1 MNVKEKIILL
11 FYSIS
16 FPYKATRFIYENID
30 TEILISNFSEVE
42 KVLKENIG
50 ESACLK
56 LKNAISWR
64 NIENCIQKLQNYGVS
79 PVFCHNDEY
88 PNCLKQIASPP
99 IVLFCKGNVNIL
111 KSKCIAI
118 VGTRRPTMYGREVTK
133 LFSSALSKAGLV
145 TVSGLA
151 YGLDMEVALSTLD
164 VKGKTIAVL
173 GGGLNKIYPE
183 QNTNLAQRILEN
195 DGLLISLMWPTLS
208 PTKYS
213 FLDRNRIIS
222 GLSLGTLIVEAGE
235 SSGTL
240 NTANHTIDQGRELF
254 VVPANILSAASLGSN
269 KLIEEMPDT
278 YTISPEHILKRLH
291 INFESQ
297 KLDKKASLG
306 EMEKQIVNAL
316 YEQDLDIDMLKEK
329 TNLDSKSLISLLTR
343 MEINGLIKK
352 LPGNIYSL

>member
-1 MNVKEKIILL
+1 
-11 FYSIS
+11 
-16 FPYKATRFIYENID
+16 
-30 TEILISNFSEVE
+30 
-42 KVLKENIG
+42 
-50 ESACLK
+50 
-56 LKNAISWR
+56 
-64 NIENCIQKLQNYGVS
+64 
-79 PVFCHNDEY
+79 
-88 PNCLKQIASPP
+88 
-99 IVLFCKGNVNIL
+99 
-111 KSKCIAI
+111 
-118 VGTRRPTMYGREVTK
+118 MYGREVTK

-254 VVPANILSAASLGSN
+254 VVPANILSSASLGSN